1 MSSDSL
7 TFVFINAALINNFV
21 LSAFLGICPF
31 IGVSKK
37 LETATR
43 MGMAVTFV
51 MLVSS
56 LCAFGVHKALV
67 AIDAQYLQII
77 SYIVIIASAVQLVEM
92 FIRKFSP
99 ALFRALGIFLPLI
112 TTNCAILG
120 LALFQTSKEYD
131 FFQSLVYALGA
142 GAGFMLAIVIMAA
155 FGRAERRQRYRYR
168 ANARR
173 VAVAQL
179 YGFRR
184 AGRITCITSRSPY
197 LRSAYYLP
205 CGYCFRDGCA
215 GTRQVCEPTLMCCA
229 VASEAAGHA
238 SDSKNATCPT

>member
-56 LCAFGVHKALV
+56 LCAYGVHKALV
-67 AIDAQYLQII
+67 AIDAGYLQII

-142 GAGFMLAIVIMAA
+142 GAGFMLAIVIMAGIREELELSDVPGVVKGTA
-155 FGRAERRQRYRYR
+155 IVLMLAGLLSLSFM
-168 ANARR
+168 
-173 VAVAQL
+173 
-179 YGFRR
+179 GF
-184 AGRITCITSRSPY
+184 AG
-197 LRSAYYLP
+197 L
-205 CGYCFRDGCA
+205 GG
-215 GTRQVCEPTLMCCA
+215 
-229 VASEAAGHA
+229 
-238 SDSKNATCPT
+238 

>member
-1 MSSDSL
+1 MNSESL

-31 IGVSKK
+31 IGVSRK
-37 LETATR
+37 LETASR

-51 MLVSS
+51 MFVSS
-56 LCAFGVHKALV
+56 VCAFGVHKALV

-131 FFQSLVYALGA
+131 FVQSLVYALGA
-142 GAGFMLAIVIMAA
+142 GAGFMLAIVIMAGIREELELSDVPGVIKGTGIVLMLA
-155 FGRAERRQRYRYR
+155 GLLSLCFMGFAGLGRP
-168 ANARR
+168 
-173 VAVAQL
+173 
-179 YGFRR
+179 GWD
-184 AGRITCITSRSPY
+184 SRHGS
-197 LRSAYYLP
+197 
-205 CGYCFRDGCA
+205 G
-215 GTRQVCEPTLMCCA
+215 V
-229 VASEAAGHA
+229 
-238 SDSKNATCPT
+238 

>member
-1 MSSDSL
+1 MNSDSL

-37 LETATR
+37 IETATR

-51 MLVSS
+51 MFVSS
-56 LCAFGVHKALV
+56 VCAFGVHKALV

-99 ALFRALGIFLPLI
+99 TLFRALGIFLPLI

-131 FFQSLVYALGA
+131 FLQSLVYALGA
-142 GAGFMLAIVIMAA
+142 GAGFMLAIVIMAGIREELELSDVPDVVKGTGIVLMLA
-155 FGRAERRQRYRYR
+155 GLLSLCFM
-168 ANARR
+168 
-173 VAVAQL
+173 
-179 YGFRR
+179 GF
-184 AGRITCITSRSPY
+184 AG
-197 LRSAYYLP
+197 L
-205 CGYCFRDGCA
+205 GG
-215 GTRQVCEPTLMCCA
+215 
-229 VASEAAGHA
+229 
-238 SDSKNATCPT
+238 